1 MLYWDEPRFMG
12 AGVRNFQKCTLT
24 YEALYLTHKLEEL
37 TSTRTQT
44 CVTLHKLSTIQH
56 YAHRVLSSLHCEV
69 TAIRSC
75 SPTSICALGKSLI
88 LELVMAFLNESSSTQ
103 VISMLS

>member
-1 MLYWDEPRFMG
+1 MLYWDEPRFMS

-24 YEALYLTHKLEEL
+24 HEALYLTHKLEEL

-75 SPTSICALGKSLI
+75 ALVSICALRKSPVFGTVYGVSQRVKL
-88 LELVMAFLNESSSTQ
+88 MAGYQ
-103 VISMLS
+103 RAQ